1 MYTYIFSFSFI
12 IYILLYCLAAI
23 YFSRRCIKDTQ
34 SNWYRL
40 LFFNK
45 FKVTPLLCIPN
56 DLYYHSS
63 SNGILKLILI
73 ACWHKYNRFY
83 FLFCFLGMHMS
94 TEIDLKKKK
103 TKTKTQLF
111 VLPVMLF
118 DIGQVASCHYVVQ
131 SLSRVQLFEI
141 LWTVARQA
149 PLHGIFQ
156 ARTLEWVTIFS
167 SSESSWPRDLTP
179 VSCIAGR
186 FLKWG

>member
-45 FKVTPLLCIPN
+45 FRVTPLLCMPN

-83 FLFCFLGMHMS
+83 FLFCFLGMH
-94 TEIDLKKKK
+94 IYRNRPQKKK
-103 TKTKTQLF
+103 KTQLF
-111 VLPVMLF
+111 VLPVISYLTSDKSHPVIMLF
-118 DIGQVASCHYVVQ
+118 
-131 SLSRVQLFEI
+131 
-141 LWTVARQA
+141 
-149 PLHGIFQ
+149 
-156 ARTLEWVTIFS
+156 
-167 SSESSWPRDLTP
+167 
-179 VSCIAGR
+179 GR
-186 FLKWG
+186 